1 MLPAFFCC
9 AHMDTLF
16 KHRTRKALK
25 RIEQAVLAL
34 KEQVMSAFDD
44 VKAQLDGINVNT
56 NEMADEVVR
65 IREFIATLSE
75 QLAGG
80 ISAEQAADLV
90 AQASGVVAATQTLE
104 DSLRATAAP
113 QS

>member
-1 MLPAFFCC
+1 
-9 AHMDTLF
+9 MDTLF

-25 RIEQAVLAL
+25 RIEQAVLSL

-65 IREFIATLSE
+65 IREFISGLSE
-75 QLAGG
+75 QLANG
-80 ISAEQAADLV
+80 ISPEQASELV
-90 AQASGVVAATQTLE
+90 AQAAGVVAATQTLE

>member
-1 MLPAFFCC
+1 
-9 AHMDTLF
+9 MDTLF

-25 RIEQAVLAL
+25 RIERGLLSL
-34 KEQVMSAFDD
+34 KEQVMAAFDD

-65 IREFIATLSE
+65 IREFIAGLSE
-75 QLAGG
+75 QLSNG
-80 ISAEQAADLV
+80 ITAEQAQALV
-90 AQASGVVAATQTLE
+90 AQASSVVASTQTLE

>member
-1 MLPAFFCC
+1 
-9 AHMDTLF
+9 MDTLF